1 MELLTS
7 SLPARKP
14 RHAGVF
20 LAGLAA
26 VIALL
31 YFGRLF
37 FITITVAVILAF
49 ILEPLVSMF
58 MRLRIPR
65 GVASFLTC
73 SLALLV
79 VYFAALAFYTQ
90 ATGLL
95 ADLPT
100 YSQRINELVDTVVGR
115 LETTEKTIFDLV
127 VPKRLHRDGKTAQV
141 VTAPQPEPP
150 QKTSRRRSAE
160 PPLQPTVQEV
170 RISQERESLLNK
182 LYNYLVSF
190 YDVLLM
196 ASFVPFLV
204 YFMLSWRDHL
214 RRTFLLLFDGP
225 DRMVAG
231 KSWSGIAEMARAY
244 VVGNFILGILL
255 SAASSLAFWLANLPF
270 PLLIGPVSAFLSLI
284 PYVGMPLAL
293 IPPFFAALPIYNK
306 VGVYLILGSTVA
318 FFHLLA
324 LNLLYPKLVGAR
336 VHLNPLA
343 VTVSLMFW
351 ATLWGAPGLVL
362 GIPITAGI
370 KAVCDNVR
378 ELEPYGKLIG
388 D

>member
-1 MELLTS
+1 M
-7 SLPARKP
+7 
-14 RHAGVF
+14 
-20 LAGLAA
+20 LAA

-37 FITITVAVILAF
+37 FITLTTAVILAF
-49 ILEPLVSMF
+49 ILEPLVTLF
-58 MRLRIPR
+58 MRLRMPR
-65 GVASFLTC
+65 GMASFITC

-115 LETTEKTIFDLV
+115 LESTEKTIFELV
-127 VPKRLHRDGKTAQV
+127 VPKRLQQRDGKTAQV
-141 VTAPQPEPP
+141 VTTPPPEPP
-150 QKTSRRRSAE
+150 QKAASRRRSAE

-170 RISQERESLLNK
+170 RISQEREPLFNK
-182 LYNYLVSF
+182 LYSYLVSF

-196 ASFVPFLV
+196 ASFVPFLI

-214 RRTFLLLFDGP
+214 RRTFLQLFEGP
-225 DRMVAG
+225 DRMIAG

-244 VVGNFILGILL
+244 VVGNFILGMLL
-255 SAASSLAFWLANLPF
+255 SVASSLAFWLANLPF
-270 PLLIGPVSAFLSLI
+270 PLLIGPVSGFLSLI

-343 VTVSLMFW
+343 VTISLMFW

-370 KAVCDNVR
+370 KAVCDNVQ
-378 ELEPYGKLIG
+378 ELEPYGKLLG